1 MVTKKK
7 LRTRKGGMW
16 WNKSASLYKHK
27 KDIYKESMA
36 FIRSLKNGLDKSSF
50 YYECCVIACD
60 KALFYCNRSFMYES
74 SNKTNNKLNIDITEL
89 DKMKKDVFPIIVLIC
104 STCNKK
110 QHLHFSEKNSK
121 KFIGLF
127 NFMDNNFVQLLRK
140 EVIDSNTTELNKY
153 TESFL
158 LKVQPNS
165 NESRMNAQPNSNE
178 SRMNAQPNLNE
189 ARMNAQ
195 PNLNE
200 SRMNAQPNS
209 NKARMNAQPNSN
221 QARMNAQPNSNQAR
235 MNAQPNSNESQP
247 NLHPNS
253 NKARMNAH
261 PNSNQARMNAQPNS
275 NESQPNLH
283 PNSNKTRTNLQY
295 NLNKKNTRKLL
306 KPKGTPSR
314 TRYTTHNPSGNMT
327 YKNGNKIHV
336 RNPNGSIRFP
346 VSL

>member
-16 WNKSASLYKHK
+16 WNKSASLYKRK

-50 YYECCVIACD
+50 YYECCVTACD

-74 SNKTNNKLNIDITEL
+74 SNKTNNKLNMDITEL
-89 DKMKKDVFPIIVLIC
+89 EKMKKDVFPIIVLIC

-158 LKVQPNS
+158 LKVQPNTNEARMNVQPNTNKTRMNVQPNTNEARMNVQPNTNKTRMNVRYNTNKTRMNVQSNS
-165 NESRMNAQPNSNE
+165 NETQPNSNE
-178 SRMNAQPNLNE
+178 TQPNTNE
-189 ARMNAQ
+189 T
-195 PNLNE
+195 
-200 SRMNAQPNS
+200 
-209 NKARMNAQPNSN
+209 
-221 QARMNAQPNSNQAR
+221 
-235 MNAQPNSNESQP
+235 QPNSNE
-247 NLHPNS
+247 
-253 NKARMNAH
+253 A
-261 PNSNQARMNAQPNS
+261 
-275 NESQPNLH
+275 
-283 PNSNKTRTNLQY
+283 RTNLLY
-295 NLNKKNTRKLL
+295 NLNKKNSRKLL
-306 KPKGTPSR
+306 KPRGTPSR
-314 TRYTTHNPSGNMT
+314 SRYTTHYPSGNMT

-336 RNPNGSIRFP
+336 RNPNGSIRLP
-346 VSL
+346 ISL